1 MLRGVFIYTNFLYI
15 CYMYTIKVN
24 GSKEFKTEINKQT
37 NQTLFGH
44 LNGQEFAADIIKVRE
59 GVYHLLKDNVSYNL
73 EIVKHVPEEK
83 KMIVKINNTSYTLDI
98 KDKYDDL
105 LHSLGLD
112 NLAAKKVNDIKAP
125 MPGMV
130 LNIMVSEGQEVKKG
144 DALIVLE
151 AMKME
156 NILKSPTDGIIKKIA
171 INKGVA
177 VEKNQLLIQF

>member
-1 MLRGVFIYTNFLYI
+1 
-15 CYMYTIKVN
+15 MYTIKVN
-24 GSKEFKTEINKQT
+24 GKDEFKTELHKT
-37 NQTLFGH
+37 NQNKLSGI
-44 LNGQEFAADIIKVRE
+44 LNGNLFESDIIKIRE
-59 GVYHLLKDNVSYNL
+59 GVYHLIKDKESYHL
-73 EIVKHVPEEK
+73 ELVKHIPEEK
-83 KMIVKINNTSYTLDI
+83 KIVVKVNNTVYHLDV
-98 KDKYDDL
+98 KDKYDEL

-112 NLAAKKVNDIKAP
+112 SLASKKVSDIKAP

-130 LNIMVSEGQEVKKG
+130 LNILVAEGQEVKKG

-156 NILKSPTDGIIKKIA
+156 NILKSPSDGVVKKIA

>member
-1 MLRGVFIYTNFLYI
+1 
-15 CYMYTIKVN
+15 MYTIKVN
-24 GSKEFKTEINKQT
+24 GTKEFKTELHKQT
-37 NQTLFGH
+37 DKAIEGS
-44 LNGQEFAADIIKVRE
+44 LNGESFNADIIKIRDE
-59 GVYHLLKDNVSYNL
+59 VYHLIKDNVSYNL
-73 EIVKHVPEEK
+73 EVVKHMPEDK
-83 KMIVKINNTSYTLDI
+83 KLVVKINNTVYTLDI

-112 NLAAKKVNDIKAP
+112 NMASKKVNDIKAP

-130 LNIMVSEGQEVKKG
+130 LNVLVTEGQEVKKG

-156 NILKSPTDGIIKKIA
+156 NILKSPSDGVIKKVA

>member
-1 MLRGVFIYTNFLYI
+1 
-15 CYMYTIKVN
+15 MYTIKVN
-24 GSKEFKTEINKQT
+24 NSKEFKTELNKQQ
-37 NQTLFGH
+37 NNAVSGS
-44 LNGQEFAADIIKVRE
+44 LNNEEFLADIIKVRE
-59 GVYHLLKDNVSYNL
+59 GVYHLLKDGVSYNL
-73 EIVKHVPEEK
+73 EIVKHMPEDK
-83 KMIVKINNTSYTLDI
+83 KMVVKINNTSYALDI

-112 NLAAKKVNDIKAP
+112 NLATKKVNDIKAP

-130 LNIMVSEGQEVKKG
+130 LNILVNEGQEVKKG

-156 NILKSPTDGIIKKIA
+156 NILKSPTDGVIKKIA

>member
-1 MLRGVFIYTNFLYI
+1 
-15 CYMYTIKVN
+15 MYTIKVN
-24 GSKEFKTEINKQT
+24 GTKEFKTELNKQT
-37 NQTLFGH
+37 DTTITGS
-44 LNGQEFAADIIKVRE
+44 LNGNEFKADIIKIRDE
-59 GVYHLLKDNVSYNL
+59 VYHLIKDNVSYNL
-73 EIVKHVPEEK
+73 EVVKHLPEEK
-83 KMIVKINNTSYTLDI
+83 KLLVKINNTSYTLDI

-130 LNIMVSEGQEVKKG
+130 LNILVTEGQEVKKG

-156 NILKSPTDGIIKKIA
+156 NILKSPTDGVIKKIA

>member
-1 MLRGVFIYTNFLYI
+1 
-15 CYMYTIKVN
+15 MYTITVN
-24 GSKEFKTEINKQT
+24 GTKQFKTELNKQ
-37 NQTLFGH
+37 NNNIVSGSV
-44 LNGQEFAADIIKVRE
+44 NGQEFLADIIKVRD
-59 GVYHLLKDNVSYNL
+59 GVYHLLKDSVSYNL
-73 EIVKHVPEEK
+73 EIVKHIPEEK
-83 KMIVKINNTSYTLDI
+83 KMVVKINNTSYTLDV

-112 NLAAKKVNDIKAP
+112 NLAVKKVNDIKAP

-130 LNIMVSEGQEVKKG
+130 LNVLVAEGQEVKKG

-156 NILKSPTDGIIKKIA
+156 NILRSPTDGVIKKIA

>member
-1 MLRGVFIYTNFLYI
+1 
-15 CYMYTIKVN
+15 MYTIKVN
-24 GSKEFKTEINKQT
+24 GNKEFKTELKQHNNSLAGT
-37 NQTLFGH
+37 
-44 LNGQEFAADIIKVRE
+44 LNGVDFSADIIKVRD

-83 KMIVKINNTSYTLDI
+83 KLVVKVNNTTYTLDI

-112 NLAAKKVNDIKAP
+112 SLASKKVNDIKAP

-130 LNIMVSEGQEVKKG
+130 LNILVTEGQEVKKG
-144 DALIVLE
+144 DGLIVLE

-156 NILKSPTDGIIKKIA
+156 NILKSPTDGVIKKIA

>member
-1 MLRGVFIYTNFLYI
+1 
-15 CYMYTIKVN
+15 MYTIKVN
-24 GSKEFKTEINKQT
+24 GTKEFKTELHKQE
-37 NQTLFGH
+37 NNIISGNV
-44 LNGQEFAADIIKVRE
+44 NGQEFKADIIKVRD

-73 EIVKHVPEEK
+73 EVVKYIVEEK
-83 KMIVKINNTSYTLDI
+83 KLLVKINNTPYTLDI

-112 NLAAKKVNDIKAP
+112 NLASKKVNDIKAP

-130 LNIMVSEGQEVKKG
+130 LNILVTEGQEVKKG
-144 DALIVLE
+144 DGLIVLE

-171 INKGVA
+171 ISKGVA

>member
-1 MLRGVFIYTNFLYI
+1 
-15 CYMYTIKVN
+15 MYTLTTNQNSYKTVIT
-24 GSKEFKTEINKQT
+24 KTEGNIITGN
-37 NQTLFGH
+37 
-44 LNGQEFAADIIKVRE
+44 LNDMPFEADIIKVRE
-59 GVYHLLKDNVSYNL
+59 DVYSIIKDGRSYEVEL
-73 EIVKHVPEEK
+73 VKHMPEDK
-83 KMIVKINNTSYTLDI
+83 KLVVKVNNTSYTLDI

-112 NLAAKKVNDIKAP
+112 SLATKKVNDIKAP

-130 LNIMVSEGQEVKKG
+130 LNILVSEGQEVKKG

-156 NILKSPTDGIIKKIA
+156 NILKSPTDGVIKKIA
-171 INKGVA
+171 INKGIA

>member
-1 MLRGVFIYTNFLYI
+1 MGFTAN
-15 CYMYTIKVN
+15 
-24 GSKEFKTEINKQT
+24 
-37 NQTLFGH
+37 
-44 LNGQEFAADIIKVRE
+44 IIKV
-59 GVYHLLKDNVSYNL
+59 GDGLFHLIKDNASYNL
-73 EIVKHVPEEK
+73 EIVKRIPEEK
-83 KMIVKINNTSYTLDI
+83 KLVVKINNTSYTLDI

-112 NLAAKKVNDIKAP
+112 NLTAKKVNEIKAP

-130 LNIMVSEGQEVKKG
+130 LNILVSEGQEVKKG

-156 NILKSPTDGIIKKIA
+156 NILKSPSDGIIKKIA
-171 INKGVA
+171 ITKGVA

>member
-1 MLRGVFIYTNFLYI
+1 
-15 CYMYTIKVN
+15 MYTIKVN
-24 GSKEFKTEINKQT
+24 GNKEFKTELAKQNNNISGT
-37 NQTLFGH
+37 
-44 LNGQEFAADIIKVRE
+44 LNGVEFKADIIKVRD
-59 GVYHLLKDNVSYNL
+59 GVYHLLKNNVSYNL
-73 EIVKHVPEEK
+73 EVVKHIPEEK
-83 KMIVKINNTSYTLDI
+83 KLVVKINNTPYSLDI

-112 NLAAKKVNDIKAP
+112 NLASKKVNDIKAP

-130 LNIMVSEGQEVKKG
+130 LNILVAEGQEVKKG
-144 DALIVLE
+144 DGLIVLE

>member
-1 MLRGVFIYTNFLYI
+1 
-15 CYMYTIKVN
+15 MYTIKVN
-24 GSKEFKTEINKQT
+24 GNKEFKTELIAKNNDIT
-37 NQTLFGH
+37 GTV
-44 LNGQEFAADIIKVRE
+44 NGKEFKADIIKVRD

-73 EIVKHVPEEK
+73 EVVKHIPEEK
-83 KMIVKINNTSYTLDI
+83 KLVVKINNTPYSLDI

-112 NLAAKKVNDIKAP
+112 SLASKKVNDIKAP

-130 LNIMVSEGQEVKKG
+130 LNVLVTEGQEVKKG
-144 DALIVLE
+144 DGLIVLE

-156 NILKSPTDGIIKKIA
+156 NILKSPTDGVIKKIA
-171 INKGVA
+171 ITKGVA

>member
-1 MLRGVFIYTNFLYI
+1 
-15 CYMYTIKVN
+15 MYTIKVN
-24 GSKEFKTEINKQT
+24 GNQEFKTELKHQHGNI
-37 NQTLFGH
+37 FGT
-44 LNGQEFAADIIKVRE
+44 LNGKEFSADIIKIRDD
-59 GVYHLLKDNVSYNL
+59 VYHLLKDDISYNL

-83 KMIVKINNTSYTLDI
+83 QLVVKINNTTYTLGI

-112 NLAAKKVNDIKAP
+112 SLASKKVNDIKAP

-130 LNIMVSEGQEVKKG
+130 LNILVTEGQEVKKG
-144 DALIVLE
+144 DPLIVLE

-156 NILKSPTDGIIKKIA
+156 NVLKSPTDGIIKKIA
-171 INKGVA
+171 INKGIA

>member
-1 MLRGVFIYTNFLYI
+1 
-15 CYMYTIKVN
+15 MYTIKVN
-24 GSKEFKTEINKQT
+24 GTKEFKTELHKQENNT
-37 NQTLFGH
+37 ISGN
-44 LNGQEFAADIIKVRE
+44 LNLQEFTADILKIRE

-73 EIVKHVPEEK
+73 EVVKHLPEEK
-83 KMIVKINNTSYTLDI
+83 KLVVKINNTVYTLDI

-112 NLAAKKVNDIKAP
+112 ALASKKVNDIKAP

-130 LNIMVSEGQEVKKG
+130 LNILVTEGQEVKKG

-156 NILKSPTDGIIKKIA
+156 NVLKSPTDGVIKKIA
-171 INKGVA
+171 INKGIA
-177 VEKNQLLIQF
+177 VEKNQVLIQF

>member
-1 MLRGVFIYTNFLYI
+1 
-15 CYMYTIKVN
+15 MYTITVN
-24 GSKEFKTEINKQT
+24 GTKEFKTELNKQNKEVISGT
-37 NQTLFGH
+37 
-44 LNGQEFAADIIKVRE
+44 LNGTEFSADIIKVRE

-73 EIVKHVPEEK
+73 EVVKHIPEEK
-83 KMIVKINNTSYTLDI
+83 KMVVKINNTPYTLDV

-112 NLAAKKVNDIKAP
+112 NLATKKVNDIKAP

-130 LNIMVSEGQEVKKG
+130 LNILVSEGQEVKKG
-144 DALIVLE
+144 EALIVLE

-156 NILKSPTDGIIKKIA
+156 NILKSPTDGVIKKIA
-171 INKGVA
+171 ITKGVA

>member
-1 MLRGVFIYTNFLYI
+1 MS
-15 CYMYTIKVN
+15 YTIKVN
-24 GSKEFKTEINKQT
+24 GNKEFKTEITKQQNT
-37 NQTLFGH
+37 SVEGV
-44 LNGQEFAADIIKVRE
+44 LNGQEITADVIKVRD
-59 GVYHLLKDNVSYNL
+59 GVYHLIKDKESYNL
-73 EIVKHVPEEK
+73 EVVKHIPEEK
-83 KMIVKINNTSYTLDI
+83 KITVKINNTLYHLDV

-112 NLAAKKVNDIKAP
+112 ALASKKVNDIKAP

-130 LNIMVSEGQEVKKG
+130 LNILVTEGQEVKKG
-144 DALIVLE
+144 DPLIVLE

-156 NILKSPTDGIIKKIA
+156 NILKSPSDGIVKKIA

>member
-1 MLRGVFIYTNFLYI
+1 
-15 CYMYTIKVN
+15 MYTL
-24 GSKEFKTEINKQT
+24 TT
-37 NQTLFGH
+37 NQHAYRTAITKTDGTKVTGS
-44 LNGQEFAADIIKVRE
+44 LNDAPFEADILKVRE
-59 GVYHLLKDNVSYNL
+59 DVYSIIRDGRSYEVEL
-73 EIVKHVPEEK
+73 VKHIPEEK
-83 KMIVKINNTSYTLDI
+83 KLVVKVNNTSYTLDI

-112 NLAAKKVNDIKAP
+112 SLATKKVNDIKAP

-130 LNIMVSEGQEVKKG
+130 LNILVSEGQEVKKG

-156 NILKSPTDGIIKKIA
+156 NILKSPTDGVIKKIA
-171 INKGVA
+171 INKGLA